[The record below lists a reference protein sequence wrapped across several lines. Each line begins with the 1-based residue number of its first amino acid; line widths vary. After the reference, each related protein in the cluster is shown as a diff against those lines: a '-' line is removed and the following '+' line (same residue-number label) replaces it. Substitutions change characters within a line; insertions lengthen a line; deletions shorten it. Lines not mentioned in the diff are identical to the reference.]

1 MPKMVHDKVLVQ
13 YGEKHSHVMG
23 LELCLCVRM
32 YRDVSPCRGV
42 VDFFF
47 STGYHSHGEK
57 LDSRSGRRCR
67 ISSSCALCDIYKPIK
82 AKCAVFERAGEVKSR
97 VSLMPNCSH

>member
-1 MPKMVHDKVLVQ
+1 MSECTEMLVVAE
-13 YGEKHSHVMG
+13 GWWI
-23 LELCLCVRM
+23 
-32 YRDVSPCRGV
+32 
-42 VDFFF
+42 FFF
-47 STGYHSHGEK
+47 FFLQDITHGEK